1 MRFLATVVALA
12 LGSFG
17 QACSP
22 SSQPPVSKPLAA
34 SDPLTHEARS
44 LTVGTSA
51 ERWALM
57 WTSPP
62 VAACSPEADS
72 LWMTCPCAGFAFGEQ
87 GHVMLVRHRAKLPDQ
102 QLPLDSLFHDAPTT
116 RRGLALLERWP
127 PSESDYDS
135 AWTPGIAERVRAHAP
150 AQLMDFADY
159 DHDGQATEFTLKV
172 GNAACGHDEVVLLG
186 VSARR
191 PTLHMF
197 GTVLHPQVALEL
209 QSADWQA
216 LRRSRGDTT
225 VVEWACGDHGASTEL
240 DLHLSAGADG
250 IRADSL
256 VYECSGLRGER
267 GRLLSRRAF

>member
-1 MRFLATVVALA
+1 MRFLANVVALA
-12 LGSFG
+12 LGSLG
-17 QACSP
+17 QACSR
-22 SSQPPVSKPLAA
+22 SSQPPASKPLAG
-34 SDPLTHEARS
+34 SDSLTRETRS

-62 VAACSPEADS
+62 APACTPETDS
-72 LWMTCPCAGFAFGEQ
+72 LWMTCPCVGFAFGEQ
-87 GHVMLVRHRAKLPDQ
+87 GHAMLVRRRAGLPDQ
-102 QLPLDSLFHDAPTT
+102 RLGLDSLFDDAPTT
-116 RRGLALLERWP
+116 RRGLAVLERWP
-127 PSESDYDS
+127 ASERDYDS
-135 AWTPGIAERVRAHAP
+135 AGTPGLVERVRAHAP

-186 VSARR
+186 VSPRH
-191 PTLHMF
+191 PTLHVF
-197 GTVLHPQVALEL
+197 GTVLHPQVPLKL

-216 LRRSRGDTT
+216 LRRSGGDTT

-256 VYECSGLRGER
+256 MYECSGPRGER
-267 GRLLSRRAF
+267 GRLRSKRAF